1 MLEKYQKECYGT
13 MSFRYDAPRWAN
25 VSGEIKYMA
34 QDLGLDVKEIEV
46 QKFFIREKGYVVLE
60 GYKSVLE
67 EFKYFFK
74 KKIEVYNRS

>member
-1 MLEKYQKECYGT
+1 MLENYKEDRYGT
-13 MSFRYDAPRWAN
+13 MSFHYDAPRWAN

-34 QDLGLDVKEIEV
+34 KDLGLDVKEIEV

-74 KKIEVYNRS
+74 KKIEVYNR